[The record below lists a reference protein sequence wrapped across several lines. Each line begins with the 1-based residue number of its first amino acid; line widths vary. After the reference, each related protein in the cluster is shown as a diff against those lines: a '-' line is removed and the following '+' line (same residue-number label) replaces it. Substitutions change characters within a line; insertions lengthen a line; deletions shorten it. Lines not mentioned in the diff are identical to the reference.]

1 MTPLLAHVG
10 HWLVDMLYVLPLLV
24 MGVVLAVGRLKAR
37 RERRERPTD

>member
-1 MTPLLAHVG
+1 MTPIAHVG

-37 RERRERPTD
+37 RQGR